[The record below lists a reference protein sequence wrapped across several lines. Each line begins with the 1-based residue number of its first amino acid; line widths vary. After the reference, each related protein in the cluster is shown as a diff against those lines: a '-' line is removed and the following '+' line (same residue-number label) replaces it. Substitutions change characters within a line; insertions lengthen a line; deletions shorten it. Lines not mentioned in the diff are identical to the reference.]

1 MIRKGL
7 IMKIQL
13 FGLFLALLL
22 LCPGAVSAQNA
33 GPYVEL
39 TTSKGKIVLELNA
52 QAAPKS
58 TANFLQYV
66 ESGHYDGTIFHRVI
80 QNFMIQG
87 GGMDEK
93 MKERPTKAPIA
104 NEAKNGLKNDRYTVA
119 MARTNDPHS
128 ATGQF
133 FINTKDNDFLNH
145 TAETSQ
151 GWGYAVFGKVVS
163 GQNVVD
169 EIAKVKTG
177 RLGGHENVPVV
188 PVYIEKAAV
197 LKDYKK

>member
-1 MIRKGL
+1 
-7 IMKIQL
+7 MKIQL

>member
-1 MIRKGL
+1 
-7 IMKIQL
+7 MKIKL

-22 LCPGAVSAQNA
+22 FCPGALSAQNA

-39 TTSKGKIVLELNA
+39 ATSKGQIVLELNA
-52 QAAPKS
+52 QAAPK
-58 TANFLQYV
+58 TVANFLQYV
-66 ESGHYDGTIFHRVI
+66 ESGHYNGTIFHRVI

-93 MKERPTKAPIA
+93 MKERPTKAPIV
-104 NEAKNGLKNDRYTVA
+104 NEAKNGLKNNRYSVA
-119 MARTNDPHS
+119 MARTGDPHS

-133 FINTKDNDFLNH
+133 FINTQNNEFLNH
-145 TAETSQ
+145 TAETGQ

-177 RLGGHENVPVV
+177 RLGGHQDVPVI
-188 PVYIEKAAV
+188 PVYIEKATV
-197 LKDYKK
+197 LQNYSK